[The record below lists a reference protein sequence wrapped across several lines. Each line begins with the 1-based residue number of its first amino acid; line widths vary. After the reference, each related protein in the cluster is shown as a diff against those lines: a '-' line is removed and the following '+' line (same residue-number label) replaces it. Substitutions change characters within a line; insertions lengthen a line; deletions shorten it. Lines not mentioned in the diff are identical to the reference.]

1 MKTTQSNLRTFA
13 GGSLALATAL
23 IIASLGPSSLA
34 QSQVARAGVPTP
46 TMETR
51 SAFATGVEDQL
62 RRAGFDARV
71 QLDGDQR
78 DVLRIEWQGISRHD
92 LYRFVTSS
100 PLRGE
105 TQADGFRSVVF
116 SSGAEQWDYN
126 LANESMVWSPRSTS
140 R

>member
-1 MKTTQSNLRTFA
+1 MKATRSDLRITA
-13 GGSLALATAL
+13 GRSLAVATVL
-23 IIASLGPSSLA
+23 TIASLVPSPLE
-34 QSQVARAGVPTP
+34 QSQVAKASAVAP

-51 SAFATGVEDQL
+51 STFATGVENQL
-62 RRAGFDARV
+62 RRAGIDVRV

-100 PLRGE
+100 PLHGE
-105 TQADGFRSVVF
+105 AQADGFRSVVF
-116 SSGAEQWDYN
+116 SNGAQQWDYN
-126 LANESMVWSPRSTS
+126 LATESMVWSSSSTG

>member
-1 MKTTQSNLRTFA
+1 MKTTQSTFRITA
-13 GGSLALATAL
+13 GRSLAVATVL
-23 IIASLGPSSLA
+23 TIASLVPSPSA
-34 QSQVARAGVPTP
+34 HSQVATAGVPTP

-92 LYRFVTSS
+92 LHRFVTSS
-100 PLRGE
+100 TLRGE
-105 TQADGFRSVVF
+105 ALADGFRSVGF
-116 SSGAEQWDYN
+116 SSGAQRWDYN
-126 LANESMVWSPRSTS
+126 LATESMVWSSRSTS